1 MSLFYEDNILSISL
15 SYIWSSTIHIQQYN
29 NNMYILGDF
38 NARTASEADVLHFDK
53 YVDDEAFLNLFRE
66 IVSPKE

>member
-29 NNMYILGDF
+29 NNIYKQTIQYQQLK
-38 NARTASEADVLHFDK
+38 V
-53 YVDDEAFLNLFRE
+53 
-66 IVSPKE
+66 